1 MIEQPFHRP
10 SAGPGDAVLDLLHLL
25 GDMDMDGT
33 LARHRHE
40 PCELLRCRGTQAVR
54 RQPELAAVE
63 PVGHRAAPLHEP
75 FEAFERIDE
84 TPLAIDGGSTAE
96 TGMGIKDRQQR
107 QANTGLFACRPD
119 ALGKLGDIGIGAA
132 ISIMVEIV
140 EFADAG
146 KTGLKHFRIKFGR
159 HRLDMRLSVIAR
171 ANLYMTVRQ
180 LQKLSLAGPRTS
192 ARLSHRPLEGM
203 AVQVRHG
210 GNKQSVAFVARP
222 GKRADFDPCDAPG
235 FERQPHILLP
245 ALRGQRRVCVKC
257 GHGLPSPFAVPP
269 IFLFQK
275 SAQNFSCHLSIMY
288 IHVLA

>member
-1 MIEQPFHRP
+1 MKRRWPSMGQHR
-10 SAGPGDAVLDLLHLL
+10 
-25 GDMDMDGT
+25 
-33 LARHRHE
+33 RNRN
-40 PCELLRCRGTQAVR
+40 
-54 RQPELAAVE
+54 
-63 PVGHRAAPLHEP
+63 GH
-75 FEAFERIDE
+75 
-84 TPLAIDGGSTAE
+84 
-96 TGMGIKDRQQR
+96 KDRQQR

-159 HRLDMRLSVIAR
+159 HRLDMRKRHRQGKFVHDSAPAPEAVIGR
-171 ANLYMTVRQ
+171 AAHFGKAY
-180 LQKLSLAGPRTS
+180 
-192 ARLSHRPLEGM
+192 HRPLEGM